1 MTAVAAPVV
10 SFLSDFGLSDQYVG
24 ICEGVILRHCPDA
37 RVVHL
42 THGIEPAAVAVGAR
56 VLAGAMPFLPVGVHM
71 AVVDPGVGSQRRAL
85 ALRSGDGRFFVGPD
99 NGLLVPAAEA
109 CGGIAGAVH
118 ITNRAHML
126 EPVSR
131 TFHGRDVFAPAA
143 GSLASGLELGELG
156 DAVDPGSLAR
166 ASTPGFDLDGTA
178 LRVSVQRVDRF
189 GNVQL
194 SAAPADLDSLFSP
207 GGRAEVITRDDRY
220 YVQCAATFADVD
232 RGELVLYED
241 SDLSLSIAVNQGNA
255 AELLDV
261 GAGDAITVEFGLDGD
276 RAT

>member
-1 MTAVAAPVV
+1 MTAVATPVV

-24 ICEGVILRHCPDA
+24 ICEGVILRRCPDA
-37 RVVHL
+37 RVIHL
-42 THGIEPAAVAVGAR
+42 THGIDPASVALGAR

-71 AVVDPGVGSQRRAL
+71 AVVDPGVGSERRAL
-85 ALRSGDGRFFVGPD
+85 ALRSGDGRLFVGPD

-109 CGGIAGAVH
+109 SGGITEAVH
-118 ITNRAHML
+118 ITNPAHML
-126 EPVSR
+126 EPVSH
-131 TFHGRDVFAPAA
+131 TFHGRDIFAPAA
-143 GSLASGLELGELG
+143 GSLAAGLVLAELG
-156 DAVDPGSLAR
+156 DAVDPGSLTR

-178 LRVSVQRVDRF
+178 LRVSVQHVDRF

-194 SAAPADLDSLFSP
+194 SAAPADLGATFSP

-241 SDLSLSIAVNQGNA
+241 SDGSLSIAVNRGNA

-261 GAGDAITVEFGLDGD
+261 VPGDPITVEFAPG
-276 RAT
+276 A

>member
-37 RVVHL
+37 QVIHL
-42 THGIEPAAVAVGAR
+42 THGIDPASVAHGAR

-71 AVVDPGVGSQRRAL
+71 AVVDPGVGSERRAL
-85 ALRSGDGRFFVGPD
+85 ALRSGDGRYFVGPD

-109 CGGIAGAVH
+109 CGGVADAVH
-118 ITNRAHML
+118 ITNRARML
-126 EPVSR
+126 EPVSH

-143 GSLASGLELGELG
+143 GSLAAGLALGELG
-156 DAVDPGSLAR
+156 DAFDPSSLAR

-178 LRVSVQRVDRF
+178 LRVSVQHVDRF

-194 SAAPADLDSLFSP
+194 SAEPADLDTLFSP

-261 GAGDAITVEFGLDGD
+261 AAGDAITVEFDPAAD
-276 RAT
+276 

>member
-1 MTAVAAPVV
+1 VSAVAAPVV

-24 ICEGVILRHCPDA
+24 ICEGVILRRCPDA
-37 RVVHL
+37 RVIHL
-42 THGIEPAAVAVGAR
+42 THGIDPASVALGAR

-71 AVVDPGVGSQRRAL
+71 AVVDPGVGSERRAL
-85 ALRSGDGRFFVGPD
+85 ALRSGDGRCFVGPD

-109 CGGIAGAVH
+109 CGGVAEAVH

-131 TFHGRDVFAPAA
+131 TFHGRDIFAPAT
-143 GSLASGLELGELG
+143 GSLAAGLAVGELG
-156 DAVDPGSLAR
+156 DKVDPGSLAQ

-178 LRVSVQRVDRF
+178 LRVSVQHVDRF

-194 SAAPADLDSLFSP
+194 SAEPSDLDTLFSP
-207 GGRAEVITRDDRY
+207 GGRAEVVTRDDRY

-261 GAGDAITVEFGLDGD
+261 AAGDAITVEFDP
-276 RAT
+276 RAD